1 VFISQIN
8 RLSYDFTINPAILT
22 DGVLWFKDLS
32 APDPTG
38 ILPILGGVF
47 SLLNIMQS
55 SAAGSGPAMLRKF
68 RKFFKLMPLIAVPIW
83 MTFPA
88 AFNLYWMVSAIC

>member
-1 VFISQIN
+1 MKQHGIRPFISAFNLFQLPIHFVFISQIN

-47 SLLNIMQS
+47 SLLNIM
-55 SAAGSGPAMLRKF
+55 
-68 RKFFKLMPLIAVPIW
+68 
-83 MTFPA
+83 
-88 AFNLYWMVSAIC
+88 